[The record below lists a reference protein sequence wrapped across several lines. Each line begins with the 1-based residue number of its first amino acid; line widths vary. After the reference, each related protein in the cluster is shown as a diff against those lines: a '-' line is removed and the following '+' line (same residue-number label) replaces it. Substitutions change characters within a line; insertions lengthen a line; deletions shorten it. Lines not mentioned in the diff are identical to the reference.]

1 MLQHVTKTSM
11 VKIQSWATTTEPD
24 SEPGL
29 VVDSINMEN
38 SPLIPGTLLV
48 GPAQCK
54 PIEIDFKF
62 RRFAKTLFFNNTLV
76 VDPHWSP
83 SQE

>member
-1 MLQHVTKTSM
+1 MIGSAGQQIFKRPLNISSPTMLQHVTKTSM

-48 GPAQCK
+48 GPAQHK
-54 PIEIDFKF
+54 PMQMG
-62 RRFAKTLFFNNTLV
+62 L
-76 VDPHWSP
+76 
-83 SQE
+83 